1 MTRAAARH
9 GEAGF
14 TLMEVLVAMTLLA
27 LLMVALSG
35 SIAFVGRSW
44 DKGWQ
49 TSESSAALSRVEG
62 TVRNLI
68 ERSFPVSTRR
78 EKKDEFL
85 FDGTADSL
93 RLVAYSAP
101 GGAGGG
107 LYVQEIVANGA
118 GGQRQLVY
126 RRYPFRS
133 NGTAPDQVN
142 EAPLLSGNL
151 KIAFSYY
158 GSPQP
163 SMQPSWLKSWST
175 HRTLPNLIRLDIEAN
190 GDIWPPIVV
199 RPFITAE
206 YACLRSAG
214 AGLCRFGSV
223 RQ

>member
-1 MTRAAARH
+1 MTRTATHH
-9 GEAGF
+9 GEGGF

-27 LLMVALSG
+27 LLMAALSG

-44 DKGWQ
+44 DKGWR

-62 TVRNLI
+62 TVRHLI
-68 ERSFPVSTRR
+68 ERSFPVSARR

-101 GGAGGG
+101 GGGGG
-107 LYVQEIVANGA
+107 SLYIQEIVATGA

-126 RRYPFRS
+126 RQYPFRG

-158 GSPQP
+158 GSQQP
-163 SMQPSWLKSWST
+163 SIQPSWLKSWST
-175 HRTLPNLIRLDIEAN
+175 DRTLPDLIRLDIEAD
-190 GDIWPPIVV
+190 GDSWPPIVV

-206 YACLRSAG
+206 YACLRSAS
-214 AGLCRFGSV
+214 AGLCRHGPVS
-223 RQ
+223 Q